1 MKKMMPWIVT
11 ALLAITLIAVVVVVL
26 IRLGDQDKND
36 NTHTAA
42 AAVEKKMTADEIVE
56 VSSELP
62 QIKTNLADPDRIIMV
77 SFSFRLS
84 DKTAK
89 EDFDKIQSITVKPII
104 IQALADT
111 KAEELNTA
119 KGMNQFNEKLTG
131 LINEAL
137 PEPNLKSTSIS
148 DIVIAPM

>member
-1 MKKMMPWIVT
+1 MYLCKDRTGIRT
-11 ALLAITLIAVVVVVL
+11 THIRRQLL
-26 IRLGDQDKND
+26 K
-36 NTHTAA
+36 
-42 AAVEKKMTADEIVE
+42 KKMTADEIVE
-56 VSSELP
+56 VSSELA

-77 SFSFRLS
+77 SFSFKLS

-89 EDFDKIQSITVKPII
+89 EDFEKIKSITVKPII

-111 KAEELNTA
+111 KAEELSSA
-119 KGMNQFNEKLTG
+119 KGMKQFNEKLTG

-137 PEPNLKSTSIS
+137 PEPKLKSTSFS

>member
-1 MKKMMPWIVT
+1 MKKMMPWIAT
-11 ALLAITLIAVVVVVL
+11 ALLAITLIVVVAFVFL
-26 IRLGDQDKND
+26 KLQPDKND

-42 AAVEKKMTADEIVE
+42 AAEEKKMTADEIVE

-119 KGMNQFNEKLTG
+119 KGMKQFNEKLTG

>member
-1 MKKMMPWIVT
+1 MKKMMPWLAT
-11 ALLAITLIAVVVVVL
+11 MLLAITLIVVVVFVFMQ
-26 IRLGDQDKND
+26 GQNGTKDD
-36 NTHTAA
+36 THTASA
-42 AAVEKKMTADEIVE
+42 SEAKKMTADEIVE
-56 VSSELP
+56 VSSELA

-77 SFSFRLS
+77 SFSFSLS

-89 EDFDKIQSITVKPII
+89 EDFEKIKSITVKPII

-111 KAEELNTA
+111 KAEELSSA
-119 KGMNQFNEKLTG
+119 KGMKQFNEKLTG

-137 PEPNLKSTSIS
+137 PEPKLKSTSFS

>member
-1 MKKMMPWIVT
+1 MKKMMPWLAT
-11 ALLAITLIAVVVVVL
+11 MLLAITLIVVVVFVFMQ
-26 IRLGDQDKND
+26 GQNGTKDD
-36 NTHTAA
+36 THTASA
-42 AAVEKKMTADEIVE
+42 SETKKMTADEIVE
-56 VSSELP
+56 VSSELA

-89 EDFDKIQSITVKPII
+89 EDFEKIKSITVKPII

-111 KAEELNTA
+111 KAEELSSA
-119 KGMNQFNEKLTG
+119 KGMKQFNEKLTG

-137 PEPNLKSTSIS
+137 SEPNLKSASFS

>member
-1 MKKMMPWIVT
+1 MKKMMPWLAT
-11 ALLAITLIAVVVVVL
+11 MLLAITLIVVVVFVFMQ
-26 IRLGDQDKND
+26 GQNGNKND
-36 NTHTAA
+36 THTAA
-42 AAVEKKMTADEIVE
+42 AAEEKKLTADEIVE
-56 VSSELP
+56 VSSELA

-77 SFSFRLS
+77 SFSFSLS

-89 EDFDKIQSITVKPII
+89 EDFEKIKSITVKPII

-111 KAEELNTA
+111 KAEELSSA
-119 KGMNQFNEKLTG
+119 KGMQQFNEKLTG

-137 PEPNLKSTSIS
+137 PEPKLKSTSFS